1 MKLLLDEHLP
11 HSLRWEIS
19 GHDVFTVAF
28 MGWAGIENGEL
39 LLRAASEGFEAVVT
53 NDHGVEYEQN
63 LVTLPIAVVFLNAEA
78 NTLET
83 LRPLI
88 PFLLH
93 ALENRQ
99 PGQFV
104 KLTH

>member
-28 MGWAGIENGEL
+28 MGWSGIENGEL
-39 LLRAASEGFEAVVT
+39 LVKAASEGFNAVVT
-53 NDHGVEYEQN
+53 NDRGLEYEQK
-63 LVTLPIAVVFLNAEA
+63 LATLAVAVVFLNAEA

-88 PFLLH
+88 PSLLH
-93 ALENRQ
+93 ALQNLQ

-104 KLTH
+104 KLTY